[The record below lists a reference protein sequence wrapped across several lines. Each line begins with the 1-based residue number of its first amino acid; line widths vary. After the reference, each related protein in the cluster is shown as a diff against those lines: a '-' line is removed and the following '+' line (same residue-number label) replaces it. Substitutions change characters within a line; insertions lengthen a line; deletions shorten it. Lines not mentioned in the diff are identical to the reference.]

1 MASIIRPW
9 VSNLGNRHQVAL
21 LTAMRG
27 CDYIQRDNTARPIV
41 KALRFAVMDMGDET
55 PLAVANNFLIPALAW
70 SDIVAFLKDWDRYP
84 VHFLHHLM
92 HACEV
97 AAYKHPDRTLAEA
110 FMSVYRGL
118 ILNLHVTAETEAEMD
133 IRLNDQRRM
142 DARIAEARPATINDA
157 GSSPLLTECAAA

>member
-1 MASIIRPW
+1 MASVIRSW
-9 VSNLGNRHQVAL
+9 VSDLGNRHQVAL

-27 CDYIQRDNTARPIV
+27 CDYIQRENSARPIV
-41 KALRFAVMDMGDET
+41 RALRFAVMDMGGEVS
-55 PLAVANNFLIPALAW
+55 LAVANGFLLPSLAW
-70 SDIVAFLKDWDRYP
+70 ADVAAFLKDWDRYP

-97 AAYKHPDRTLAEA
+97 AAYKHPDPVLAGA

-133 IRLNDQRRM
+133 SRLDDQRLIDDRM
-142 DARIAEARPATINDA
+142 AEARVPVVV
-157 GSSPLLTECAAA
+157 G

>member
-9 VSNLGNRHQVAL
+9 VSGLGNRHQVAL

-41 KALRFAVMDMGDET
+41 RALRFAVMDMGVET
-55 PLAVANNFLIPALAW
+55 PLAIANDFLFPTLAW
-70 SDIVAFLKDWDRYP
+70 SDIAAFLKDWDRYP

-97 AAYKHPDRTLAEA
+97 TAYKHPDRNLAGA

-118 ILNLHVTAETEAEMD
+118 IQNLHVTAETEAAMD
-133 IRLNDQRRM
+133 ARLNDQRQADVRM
-142 DARIAEARPATINDA
+142 AEVRPNLVT
-157 GSSPLLTECAAA
+157 

>member
-1 MASIIRPW
+1 MASVIRSW
-9 VSNLGNRHQVAL
+9 VSDLGNRHQVAL

-27 CDYIQRDNTARPIV
+27 CDYIQRDNSARPIV
-41 KALRFAVMDMGDET
+41 RALRFAVMDMGGET
-55 PLAVANNFLIPALAW
+55 PLAVTNDFLSLSLEWA
-70 SDIVAFLKDWDRYP
+70 DIAAFLKDWDRYP

-97 AAYKHPDRTLAEA
+97 AAYKHPDRDLAAA

-133 IRLNDQRRM
+133 NRLNDQRPTDNRM
-142 DARIAEARPATINDA
+142 AEARCN
-157 GSSPLLTECAAA
+157 G

>member
-1 MASIIRPW
+1 MASIIRSW
-9 VSNLGNRHQVAL
+9 VSDLGNRHQVAL

-41 KALRFAVMDMGDET
+41 RALRFAVMDMGEET
-55 PLAVANNFLIPALAW
+55 PLAMANNFLFPALAW
-70 SDIVAFLKDWDRYP
+70 SDIAAFLKDWDRYP

-97 AAYKHPDRTLAEA
+97 TGYKHPDADRASA

-118 ILNLHVTAETEAEMD
+118 ILNLHVTAETETEMD
-133 IRLNDQRRM
+133 TRLNDPRQI
-142 DARIAEARPATINDA
+142 DARMAVVRPSVFN
-157 GSSPLLTECAAA
+157 

>member
-1 MASIIRPW
+1 MASVIRPW
-9 VSNLGNRHQVAL
+9 VSDLGNRHQVAL

-27 CDYIQRDNTARPIV
+27 CDSIQRDNTARPIV
-41 KALRFAVMDMGDET
+41 RALRFAVMDMGEET
-55 PLAVANNFLIPALAW
+55 PLAIANNFLFPSLAW
-70 SDIVAFLKDWDRYP
+70 SDITAFLKDWDRYP

-97 AAYKHPDRTLAEA
+97 AAYKHPDRDLAGA

-133 IRLNDQRRM
+133 ARLNDQRHA
-142 DARIAEARPATINDA
+142 DARMAEARPSAVLS
-157 GSSPLLTECAAA
+157 GPV